1 MPETE
6 GNTSMKTE
14 TDTGPKEKDR
24 RNTYVEPR
32 VVLLGSVAKLTQG
45 NNGSNFDAD
54 GSMAMKMGVI

>member
-1 MPETE
+1 
-6 GNTSMKTE
+6 MKTE